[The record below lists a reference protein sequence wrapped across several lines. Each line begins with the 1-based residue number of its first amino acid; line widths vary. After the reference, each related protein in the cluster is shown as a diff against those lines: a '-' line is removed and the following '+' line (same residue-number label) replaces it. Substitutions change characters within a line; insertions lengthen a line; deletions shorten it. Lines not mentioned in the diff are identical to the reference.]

1 MKPWFRKSCDWH
13 RTAAV
18 DELRALLG
26 QQAPLALVI
35 FDSICA
41 WCAENNTASL
51 SGPSVDREVRAWTT
65 NATLGRRLVGALADV
80 GLLVQEGDGYLID
93 PTITQRQEGDGEGEG
108 PASSRR
114 PRSSTRQDRYR
125 QAHADAIKAKDRARK
140 ASRKASAAV
149 TESVTE
155 RRGMASRN
163 VTESVTDSTTGVT
176 EGVTES
182 EHSTTFRDTPAPS
195 LSPPDPPPAPAPTP
209 AQAQAQAQ
217 AQARAGGAPAAA
229 PVSSSVAE
237 IPEIPPSEAPVSG
250 PRPKAPTKAAKPKA
264 PRALPPRAALAKAYA
279 AGVSAAT
286 GAPCSPPSERW
297 ELDAIEA
304 MATAHAAGLVG
315 AELLGWVT
323 AVARDFADA
332 KAEDRFTADKGFPP
346 KMARSWLDGG
356 NRPAPRDPG
365 PRPPPPGPKV
375 RPGPGPSHNWLLDD
389 EPPPSRRSAPVDD
402 TSADTVAELTRDLTR
417 GLFAFPADPL
427 APEVPS

>member
-18 DELRALLG
+18 DDLRALLG

-163 VTESVTDSTTGVT
+163 VTESVTDSTTGVA

-182 EHSTTFRDTPAPS
+182 EHSTTFRDTPAP
-195 LSPPDPPPAPAPTP
+195 PDPPPTP

-217 AQARAGGAPAAA
+217 AHAGGAPAAA

-279 AGVSAAT
+279 AGISQAT
-286 GAPCSPPSERW
+286 QAPCSPPSERW
-297 ELDAIEA
+297 ELDALDA
-304 MATAHAAGLVG
+304 LLTTHAPGLVG
-315 AELLGWVT
+315 AEALGWLT
-323 AVARDFADA
+323 QAAKDFADA
-332 KAEDRFTADKGFPP
+332 KAEDRFTSDRGFPP
-346 KMARSWLDGG
+346 KACRSWLDGG
-356 NRPAPRDPG
+356 NRPAPRDHG

-389 EPPPSRRSAPVDD
+389 EPPPSRRSAPVAD
-402 TSADTVAELTRDLTR
+402 TSADTVAELTRDL
-417 GLFAFPADPL
+417 FAFPADLL
-427 APEVPS
+427 APEATS